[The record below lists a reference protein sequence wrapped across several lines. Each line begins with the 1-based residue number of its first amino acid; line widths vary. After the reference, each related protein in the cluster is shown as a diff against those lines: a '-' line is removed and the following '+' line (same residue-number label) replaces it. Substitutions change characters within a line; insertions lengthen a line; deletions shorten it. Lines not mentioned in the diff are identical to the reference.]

1 MSIGKKKIK
10 KSEFLTYYVRNMQ
23 NRDKLIQTFLEKNK
37 QINLS
42 AIRDEDWVMVKHI
55 QDSLELEKIIDWK
68 EWMKIADIWTG
79 GGFPL
84 LPLAISHP
92 ECNFVWIDSVRKKTI
107 AVWEIL
113 DELEVKNVEMMW
125 TRIEDIKN
133 QTFDLVTARA
143 VAYSDELLN
152 WATPLI
158 KKWWRIA
165 LMKQVNDE
173 EKKVLQNTAKKKK
186 LVLEKEYQYKLFD
199 WDIDRII
206 YILIK

>member
-1 MSIGKKKIK
+1 M
-10 KSEFLTYYVRNMQ
+10 ERNT
-23 NRDKLIQTFLEKNK
+23 LIQLFLEKNK

-42 AIRDEDWVMVKHI
+42 AIRDENWVMIKHI

-79 GGFPL
+79 GWFPL
-84 LPLAISHP
+84 MPLAISHP

-113 DELEVKNVEMMW
+113 DELGVRNVEMMR

-133 QTFDLVTARA
+133 QTFDLITARG
-143 VAYSDELLN
+143 VAYADKILN
-152 WATPLI
+152 RATPLV
-158 KKWWRIA
+158 KKWGRIA

-173 EKKVLQNTAKKKK
+173 EKEVLLNTAKKKK
-186 LVLEKEYQYKLFD
+186 LVLETEYLYKLFE
-199 WDIDRII
+199 WDINRII
-206 YILIK
+206 YVLKK

>member
-1 MSIGKKKIK
+1 MTNWDSLIK
-10 KSEFLTYYVRNMQ
+10 A
-23 NRDKLIQTFLEKNK
+23 FLEKNK

-42 AIRDEDWVMVKHI
+42 AIRDEEGVRVKHI
-55 QDSLELEKIIDWK
+55 QDSLELEKVIEWK
-68 EWMKIADIWTG
+68 EWMKIADIGTG

-84 LPLAISHP
+84 MPLAISHP

-113 DELEVKNVEMMW
+113 EELWVRNVEMRR
-125 TRIEDIKN
+125 TRIEEIKW

-143 VAYSDELLN
+143 VAYSDKLLN
-152 WATPLI
+152 WATPLV

-173 EKKVLQNTAKKKK
+173 EKKVLLDTAKKKK
-186 LVLEKEYQYKLFD
+186 LILEKEYNYKLFD
-199 WDIDRII
+199 WDIERVI
-206 YILIK
+206 YILKK

>member
-1 MSIGKKKIK
+1 M
-10 KSEFLTYYVRNMQ
+10 
-23 NRDKLIQTFLEKNK
+23 EKNK

-42 AIRDEDWVMVKHI
+42 AIRDEEWVKVKHI

-68 EWMKIADIWTG
+68 EWMRIADIWTG
-79 GGFPL
+79 WGFPL
-84 LPLAISHP
+84 MPLAISHP

-113 DELEVKNVEMMW
+113 DELEVKNVEMMR
-125 TRIEDIKN
+125 TRIEELKN

-143 VAYSDELLN
+143 VAYSDKLLN
-152 WATPLI
+152 RATPLV

-173 EKKVLQNTAKKKK
+173 EKIVLLNIANQKN
-186 LVLEKEYQYKLFD
+186 LVLEKEYNYKLFE
-199 WDIDRII
+199 WDIDRVI
-206 YILIK
+206 YILRK

>member
-1 MSIGKKKIK
+1 M
-10 KSEFLTYYVRNMQ
+10 MDW
-23 NRDKLIQTFLEKNK
+23 DKLIHAFLEKNK

-42 AIRDEDWVMVKHI
+42 AIRDEEWVRVKHI
-55 QDSLELEKIIDWK
+55 QDSLELEKIIGWK
-68 EWMKIADIWTG
+68 EWMKIADIGTG

-84 LPLAISHP
+84 MPLAISHP

-113 DELEVKNVEMMW
+113 EELWVRNVEMMR
-125 TRIEDIKN
+125 TRIEEIKW

-143 VAYSDELLN
+143 VAYSDKLLN
-152 WATPLI
+152 RATPLI

-173 EKKVLQNTAKKKK
+173 EKEVLLNTAKKKN
-186 LVLEKEYQYKLFD
+186 LALEREYNYKLFD
-199 WDIDRII
+199 WDIDRVI
-206 YILIK
+206 YILKK

>member
-1 MSIGKKKIK
+1 MDFTDI
-10 KSEFLTYYVRNMQ
+10 YHNM
-23 NRDKLIQTFLEKNK
+23 NRDHLIQAFLEKNK

-42 AIRDEDWVMVKHI
+42 AIRDEEWVRIKHI
-55 QDSLELEKIIDWK
+55 QDSLELEKIIEWE

-84 LPLAISHP
+84 MPLAISHP

-113 DELEVKNVEMMW
+113 DDLGVKNVAMMR

-143 VAYSDELLN
+143 VAYSDKLLN
-152 WATPLI
+152 RATPLV
-158 KKWWRIA
+158 KKWWKIA
-165 LMKQVNDE
+165 LMKQANDE
-173 EKKVLQNTAKKKK
+173 EKAVLLDVAKKKN
-186 LVLEKEYQYKLFD
+186 LTLETEHHYKLFE
-199 WDIDRII
+199 WDIERVI
-206 YILIK
+206 YILNK

>member
-1 MSIGKKKIK
+1 
-10 KSEFLTYYVRNMQ
+10 MQ
-23 NRDKLIQTFLEKNK
+23 NRENLIHAFLEKNK

-42 AIRDEDWVMVKHI
+42 AIRDEEWVKVKHI

-68 EWMKIADIWTG
+68 EWMRIADIGTG
-79 GGFPL
+79 WGFPL
-84 LPLAISHP
+84 MPLAISHP

-113 DELEVKNVEMMW
+113 DELGVKNVEMMR

-133 QTFDLVTARA
+133 QTFGLVTARA
-143 VAYSDELLN
+143 VAYSDKLLN
-152 WATPLI
+152 RATPLV

-173 EKKVLQNTAKKKK
+173 EKKVLLNIANQKN
-186 LVLEKEYQYKLFD
+186 LVLEKEYNYKLFE
-199 WDIDRII
+199 WDIDRVI
-206 YILIK
+206 YILRK

>member
-1 MSIGKKKIK
+1 MMDWD
-10 KSEFLTYYVRNMQ
+10 T
-23 NRDKLIQTFLEKNK
+23 LIHAFLEKNK

-42 AIRDEDWVMVKHI
+42 AIRDEDWVRIKHI
-55 QDSLELEKIIDWK
+55 QDSLELEKIIDRK

-84 LPLAISHP
+84 MPLAILHP

-113 DELEVKNVEMMW
+113 DELGVKNVEMMR

-143 VAYSDELLN
+143 VAYSDKLLN
-152 WATPLI
+152 RATPLI
-158 KKWWRIA
+158 KVGWRIA

-173 EKKVLQNTAKKKK
+173 ERKVLLNEAKKKK
-186 LVLEKEYQYKLFD
+186 LILEAEHKYQLFE
-199 WDIDRII
+199 WDIERVI
-206 YILIK
+206 YVLRK

>member
-1 MSIGKKKIK
+1 M
-10 KSEFLTYYVRNMQ
+10 
-23 NRDKLIQTFLEKNK
+23 EKNK

-42 AIRDEDWVMVKHI
+42 AIRDEEWVKVKHI
-55 QDSLELEKIIDWK
+55 QDSLELEKIINWE
-68 EWMKIADIWTG
+68 EWMRIADIWTG
-79 GGFPL
+79 WGFPL
-84 LPLAISHP
+84 MPLAISHP

-113 DELEVKNVEMMW
+113 DELGVKNVEMMR

-143 VAYSDELLN
+143 VAYSDKLLN
-152 WATPLI
+152 RATPLV

-173 EKKVLQNTAKKKK
+173 EKIVLLNIANQKN
-186 LVLEKEYQYKLFD
+186 LVLEKEYNYKLFE
-199 WDIDRII
+199 WDIDRVI
-206 YILIK
+206 YILRK

>member
-1 MSIGKKKIK
+1 
-10 KSEFLTYYVRNMQ
+10 MQ
-23 NRDKLIQTFLEKNK
+23 NWNILINAFLEKNK

-42 AIRDEDWVMVKHI
+42 AIRDPDWVKVKHI

-68 EWMKIADIWTG
+68 EWMRIADIGTG

-84 LPLAISHP
+84 MPLAISHP

-113 DELEVKNVEMMW
+113 DGLGVKNVEMMR
-125 TRIEDIKN
+125 TRIEEIKN

-143 VAYSDELLN
+143 VAYSDKLLN
-152 WATPLI
+152 RATPLV

-173 EKKVLQNTAKKKK
+173 EKEVLLNIAKKKN
-186 LVLEKEYQYKLFD
+186 LTLESEYNYKLFD
-199 WDIDRII
+199 WDIERVI
-206 YILIK
+206 YILKR